1 MNRLALGLFVL
12 AAAPAGAAT
21 YYVSPTGTG
30 TACSLA
36 TPCRQIRTAL
46 LLVAPNDTI
55 QVADGSYLGFDVDD
69 IDGLPGQPIT
79 IHATGTNAVVTVT
92 TDRPDNRDTIF
103 ITFSDWIVIDG
114 LRASN
119 AN

>member
-1 MNRLALGLFVL
+1 MTNRLALGLL
-12 AAAPAGAAT
+12 ALSAVPAGAAT
-21 YYVSPTGTG
+21 YHVAPTGSG
-30 TACSLA
+30 TACTLA
-36 TPCRQIRTAL
+36 APCRQIRTAL

-79 IHATGTNAVVTVT
+79 IRATGTAAVVTVT

-103 ITFSDWIVIDG
+103 ITF
-114 LRASN
+114 
-119 AN
+119 